1 MEREKLL
8 HWLTG
13 FKRVFLRSCLVAGVL
28 GVGCFLFSK
37 RIALLLIER
46 AHIKVYY
53 FSLPE
58 VFLATVELALYTG
71 LFLSVPAIMG
81 LVWKEFGGLLSEKMR
96 HGYLFVL
103 AAIFLFYLGSV
114 FCFFVV
120 LPTGISF
127 LVGYE
132 GGALKAMISIQRFI
146 IFCIAMIFAFG
157 TAFELPLGLLL
168 LGKLGVVRA
177 RGLARSRRYAVLF
190 IVIAASVITP
200 TPDIYNMSLLAV
212 PLYILYEVGIVLV
225 RISERR
231 ATAPVG

>member
-96 HGYLFVL
+96 HGYLFVFW
-103 AAIFLFYLGSV
+103 AILLFYVGSF

-120 LPTGISF
+120 LPSGISF

-146 IFCIAMIFAFG
+146 IFCVAMIFAFG

-190 IVIAASVITP
+190 IVVAASVITP
-200 TPDIYNMSLLAV
+200 TPDVYNMTLMAMPLLG
-212 PLYILYEVGIVLV
+212 LYFVSFLV
-225 RISERR
+225 VRMV
-231 ATAPVG
+231 APTPPGE

>member
-71 LFLSVPAIMG
+71 VFLAVPVVLA
-81 LVWKEFGGLLSEKMR
+81 LAWREFRGLLSEKIR
-96 HGYLFVL
+96 HGYLFVFW
-103 AAIFLFYLGSV
+103 AILLFYVGSF

-120 LPTGISF
+120 LPSGISF

-146 IFCIAMIFAFG
+146 IFCVAMIFAFG

-190 IVIAASVITP
+190 IVVAASVITP
-200 TPDIYNMSLLAV
+200 TPDVYNMSLLAV
-212 PLYILYEVGIVLV
+212 PLYILYEVGIILV

>member
-96 HGYLFVL
+96 HGYLFVFW
-103 AAIFLFYLGSV
+103 AILLFYVGSF

-120 LPTGISF
+120 LPSGISF

-146 IFCIAMIFAFG
+146 IFCVAMIFAFG

-168 LGKLGVVRA
+168 LGKLGVLRA

-190 IVIAASVITP
+190 IVVAASVITP
-200 TPDIYNMSLLAV
+200 TPDVYNMTLMAMPLLG
-212 PLYILYEVGIVLV
+212 LYFVSFLV
-225 RISERR
+225 VRMV
-231 ATAPVG
+231 APTPPGE